1 MLRSFVAVLDA
12 LSVPLKNC
20 AWHVKNRYRSHNM
33 SSTSTPCDVNKSLPT
48 VQLSTSA
55 PLSSP
60 SNGRCSDERLVQTS
74 AEAPGATSPISTA
87 IVIPITTTTTVTSAV
102 IDAEDTG
109 GGGGR
114 HEITPQPPNDVG
126 NKGVADNEN
135 GLNVISNASAKTS
148 RSTSGAQWHAPCL
161 NLIQTA
167 SQSSLFV
174 TLGEDWYSRL
184 DDFGYRTKMLIL
196 RYICPWIPLLSVCS
210 LISVVMFAC
219 ISSGVPHVK
228 HEMAE
233 QYQSP
238 YTSMSMVASPPPPN
252 LHQDSTPVLY
262 TSSSSS
268 PLLDW
273 YSRNRARTSIGSGSS
288 NSASSQRRL
297 FSNFDFP
304 VSFHVAPASFQS
316 SFFKRVWNKYVVSSF
331 GEPQNLYLRYHQQLE
346 DTPEDDS
353 IPPVSFVK
361 APVSKDSVVRQ
372 TYAKLAR
379 EYLAPFKKTRIA
391 RALLIDQFLHR
402 TGTCGACVLI
412 QVRRGHVY
420 VYDPRGVRT
429 TMSFFRELRLREG
442 IAWIQSAVQR
452 RVVDN
457 FELILSMMDNP
468 ATTCHSH
475 NYRLPQPLQNHA
487 TNSAAATSV
496 SRKKQDTTKNKNY
509 KARKTNDDVILSPIF
524 NAVFCNVST
533 NIPFPIMISD
543 ALRRA
548 SPHLQAVLNDS
559 KNGTLAKPLPWPT
572 PSPLTLLT
580 NGSLLGMWDATMW
593 TLANGNSTLQ
603 RRWSQK
609 KRKGVFRGAVRIS
622 ASIKHVSDFKR
633 MCDVYGRT
641 ALYAKAKEHPH
652 ELDVQLDGTCGN
664 RIYVSNNLLNAARTS
679 MFKYT
684 VHAEGNSFWADR
696 LLLML
701 FGSNAIL
708 KQSTPC
714 GMFFEQLLKP
724 FVHFLPVRQDFADV
738 ADAVKWARAYDRDV
752 KQIVVNAREFAGT
765 YLTNAAVQTYV
776 DELLT
781 EYAGLLEN
789 RDFQIMKGA
798 VRVW

>member
-1 MLRSFVAVLDA
+1 MT
-12 LSVPLKNC
+12 
-20 AWHVKNRYRSHNM
+20 
-33 SSTSTPCDVNKSLPT
+33 STSKPCDVNEPVPT

-55 PLSSP
+55 PSP
-60 SNGRCSDERLVQTS
+60 SLSNGRRSDERLAQTS
-74 AEAPGATSPISTA
+74 ADPPCPISPIPTA
-87 IVIPITTTTTVTSAV
+87 TVIPITTTTTTVTSAV
-102 IDAEDTG
+102 AVAAAAVDMEDTG
-109 GGGGR
+109 GGEGK
-114 HEITPQPPNDVG
+114 HVITPQPRNNVG
-126 NKGVADNEN
+126 NKGVADDEN
-135 GLNVISNASAKTS
+135 GLNGTSHAAAKTS
-148 RSTSGAQWHAPCL
+148 RSTSRAQWHAPRL
-161 NLIQTA
+161 NLMQTA

-184 DDFGYRTKMLIL
+184 DDFGYRAKMLIL
-196 RYICPWIPLLSVCS
+196 RYICAWIPLLSVCS
-210 LISVVMFAC
+210 LVSVVMFAC
-219 ISSGVPHVK
+219 ISSGVPQVK
-228 HEMAE
+228 HEMMAE
-233 QYQSP
+233 HYQSP
-238 YTSMSMVASPPPPN
+238 YTSLSMVASPPPPN

-273 YSRNRARTSIGSGSS
+273 YSRSRTRTSIGSSS
-288 NSASSQRRL
+288 SSSGSSQRRL
-297 FSNFDFP
+297 FSSFDFP
-304 VSFHVAPASFQS
+304 VSFQGPFVDLAPASFQF
-316 SFFKRVWNKYVVSSF
+316 SFFKRLWNKYVVNSF

-346 DTPEDDS
+346 DRDEDDY
-353 IPPVSFVK
+353 IPPVSFVN

-379 EYLAPFKKTRIA
+379 EYLAPFQKTRIA

-412 QVRRGHVY
+412 QVRRGQMY
-420 VYDPRGVRT
+420 VYDPRGVRV

-452 RVVDN
+452 HVVDN

-468 ATTCHSH
+468 ATTCHDH
-475 NYRLPQPLQNHA
+475 NYRLPQPLQRHPTA
-487 TNSAAATSV
+487 AAATSATG
-496 SRKKQDTTKNKNY
+496 KKQGTSKNKNY

-524 NAVFCNVST
+524 NPVFCNVST
-533 NIPFPIMISD
+533 NIPFPIMMSD

-548 SPHLQAVLNDS
+548 SPHLQAGLNNS
-559 KNGTLAKPLPWPT
+559 KNGTLTEPPPWPT
-572 PSPLTLLT
+572 PSPLTVHK
-580 NGSLLGMWDATMW
+580 NGSLLGMWDSTMW
-593 TLANGNSTLQ
+593 TLANGKSTLQ
-603 RRWSQK
+603 RRWSLK

-622 ASIKHVSDFKR
+622 ASIKHVSDFKT

-664 RIYVSNNLLNAARTS
+664 RIYVSNNRLNAAHTS

-738 ADAVKWARAYDRDV
+738 ADAVKWARARDRDV
-752 KQIVVNAREFAGT
+752 KQIVINAREFAAT
-765 YLTNAAVQTYV
+765 YLTTAAVQTYV

-789 RDFQIMKGA
+789 RDFDITKGA
-798 VRVW
+798 VRVL